1 MHNNTEK
8 LIDPFGRAV
17 TYLRI
22 SVTDRCDFRCVYCM
36 SENMTFLPKKDLLT
50 LEELE
55 FVCKTFISMGVS
67 KIRLTGGEPL
77 VRKNIMQLINNLG
90 SEVGNSLEELTITT
104 NGSQLSKMASELYN
118 AGVRRLNISLDTL
131 NEEKFASITRW
142 GKLEQVLSGL
152 QEAKRVGLKIKINA
166 VALKGVND
174 EELADMI
181 TWCGQE
187 GFDMT
192 IIEVM
197 PMGDI
202 GSERRLDQY
211 LPLSLV
217 RSNLSRK
224 FNLIDIPERTAGP
237 ARYVK
242 VQETGG
248 KLGFITPLSHN
259 FCESCNRVRMTCT
272 GELFMCLGQDD
283 NADLR
288 TVLRE
293 KGEEALKEAVY
304 NAINRKPK
312 GHDFIIDRRS
322 GTKSVSRHMNVTGG

>member
-1 MHNNTEK
+1 
-8 LIDPFGRAV
+8 
-17 TYLRI
+17 
-22 SVTDRCDFRCVYCM
+22 
-36 SENMTFLPKKDLLT
+36 
-50 LEELE
+50 
-55 FVCKTFISMGVS
+55 
-67 KIRLTGGEPL
+67 
-77 VRKNIMQLINNLG
+77 
-90 SEVGNSLEELTITT
+90 
-104 NGSQLSKMASELYN
+104 MASELYN

-211 LPLSLV
+211 CLFSPCTIKLV
-217 RSNLSRK
+217 
-224 FNLIDIPERTAGP
+224 
-237 ARYVK
+237 
-242 VQETGG
+242 
-248 KLGFITPLSHN
+248 
-259 FCESCNRVRMTCT
+259 
-272 GELFMCLGQDD
+272 
-283 NADLR
+283 
-288 TVLRE
+288 
-293 KGEEALKEAVY
+293 
-304 NAINRKPK
+304 
-312 GHDFIIDRRS
+312 
-322 GTKSVSRHMNVTGG
+322 TKI